1 MKIAIRIFTL
11 LSLLAGLAAFPAR
24 ARAESIETF
33 TTCLD
38 ISTAECNALID
49 LYISTQGQDE
59 WRNMTGWAFDPYAA
73 NWHGVTID
81 YGHVIALDLRGNNL
95 SGPIPASIGNLTYL
109 QMLDLSNN
117 PLTGDLPTTIA
128 SLTHLWYLD
137 LSSDSDP
144 LTGLSGSIPANI
156 GNLTLLEELRLYD
169 NHLTGIIPTSIGN
182 LTHLTHLLLQ
192 GNDLYGPIPTTIS
205 GCTSLEYMDVGYN
218 MLSGH
223 IPGELGLLPNLK
235 ELKLDYNQFDGEIP
249 ESLMDLP
256 LVVLYLDY
264 NHLYVPP
271 NYPDPAD
278 PFQTWLSGLDDDWQY
293 SQTPLNRI
301 FLPVVKR

>member
-81 YGHVIALDLRGNNL
+81 YGHVIALELPGNDL
-95 SGPIPASIGNLTYL
+95 T
-109 QMLDLSNN
+109 
-117 PLTGDLPTTIA
+117 
-128 SLTHLWYLD
+128 
-137 LSSDSDP
+137 
-144 LTGLSGSIPANI
+144 GSIPAS
-156 GNLTLLEELRLYD
+156 
-169 NHLTGIIPTSIGN
+169 IIPTSIGN

-223 IPGELGLLPNLK
+223 IPSELGLLPNLK
-235 ELKLDYNQFDGEIP
+235 ELKLDHNQFDGEVP